1 MTISRNKI
9 TVEQKLKARAV
20 SRGIAIGKVIC
31 LHGKKRQFYRITLK
45 ESQIRRELRRFRAA
59 IRLAKRQLKT
69 LSHRKTHSSSET
81 QANIFE
87 AHLMILEDNSLLTK
101 IETTIQEQKVNA
113 EWAVKFVT
121 DRYLSIYKDIQDEYL
136 RERRIDLQDITER
149 LLSALGGGERTA
161 FRLEKNS
168 IIVANE
174 VKPST
179 LVELSH
185 SDLQAIIAESGGWT
199 SHTFILAREL
209 GIPAVTGI
217 KGVLRRVKTGD
228 LAIVD
233 GYHGQVLFN
242 PSQETINKYQ
252 REAQRFQKL
261 NNEKIEAIKG
271 KLKTLDGRAI
281 TIRTNL
287 EIAEG
292 YAKAKKFGAEG
303 VGLFR
308 SEFLLN
314 QNQSLPTERQ
324 QFEAYRKIGEMVGE
338 EGAKIRTFD
347 INLESLNDE
356 AGAQEKNP
364 ALGMRAIRLSLSHE
378 KIFRAQIR
386 AILRASFENELDIVL
401 PMISD
406 VSEILRAKAI
416 FVEEKARL
424 EKRKKKSGNPK
435 IGAMIE
441 VPSAVLVIEEIAQ
454 EVDFLCVGTNDLV
467 QYLLGVDRDNEL
479 VADWFRTLHPSVLRS
494 LRKIL
499 DASEKYQIPTI
510 ICGEMAGS
518 PVYVTIL
525 VGLGVTELSMNINAM
540 PRVRHIISHIAF
552 EEAQEIVKLLDKCRT
567 ADEVEEAVCENLYQK
582 WGHLFDKET
591 LHIAKNKE

>member
-1 MTISRNKI
+1 MASNHLI
-9 TVEQKLKARAV
+9 EQKLKARAV
-20 SRGIAIGKVIC
+20 SRGIAIGKIVC

-45 ESQIRRELRRFRAA
+45 DSQIERELRRLRAA
-59 IRLAKRQLKT
+59 VRLAKRQLKK
-69 LSHRKTHSSSET
+69 LSHRKAHSASET
-81 QANIFE
+81 QANIF
-87 AHLMILEDNSLLTK
+87 ATHLMILEDNSLLTK

-149 LLSALGGGERTA
+149 LLSALGGSERNV
-161 FRLEKNS
+161 FRLEKKS

-185 SDLQAIIAESGGWT
+185 SEPQAIITESGGWT

-217 KGVLRRVKTGD
+217 KGVLRRVQTGD
-228 LAIVD
+228 SAIVD
-233 GYHGQVLFN
+233 GYHGQVFIN
-242 PSQETINKYQ
+242 PSQETVNQYQ
-252 REAQRFQKL
+252 REVERFEKL
-261 NNEKIEAIKG
+261 NEEKIEAVKG

-308 SEFLLN
+308 SEFLIN

-324 QFEAYRKIGEMVGE
+324 QFDAYRKIGELIGE
-338 EGAKIRTFD
+338 ESAKIRTFD
-347 INLESLNDE
+347 ISLESLNDE
-356 AGAQEKNP
+356 SALQEKNP
-364 ALGMRAIRLSLSHE
+364 ALGLRAIRLSLTYE
-378 KIFRAQIR
+378 KLFRAQLR
-386 AILRASFENELDIVL
+386 AILRASFENHLDIVL

-406 VSEILRAKAI
+406 VSEILAAKAI
-416 FVEEKARL
+416 LVEEKERL
-424 EKRKKKSGNPK
+424 ERRKKKYGNPK

-441 VPSAVLVIEEIAQ
+441 VPSAVMLVEEIAQ

-479 VADWFRTLHPSVLRS
+479 VADWFRTLHPAVLRS
-494 LRKIL
+494 LKKIIA
-499 DASEKYQIPTI
+499 ASEKYQTPTI

-518 PVYVTIL
+518 HVYVTIL
-525 VGLGVTELSMNINAM
+525 IGLGVTELSMHVNAM
-540 PRVRHIISHIAF
+540 PRVRQIISHIAF
-552 EEAQEIVKLLDKCRT
+552 EEAQEIVKSLEKCRT
-567 ADEVEEAVCENLYQK
+567 ADEVEATVRQHLLTKWAHLYPPTI
-582 WGHLFDKET
+582 LPP
-591 LHIAKNKE
+591 AKRKV

>member
-1 MTISRNKI
+1 MANKHLI
-9 TVEQKLKARAV
+9 EQKLKARAV
-20 SRGIAIGKVIC
+20 SRGIAIGKIVC
-31 LHGKKRQFYRITLK
+31 LHGKKRQFYKFSLK
-45 ESQIRRELRRFRAA
+45 ESQIEREMRRFRVAV
-59 IRLAKRQLKT
+59 RLSKRQLKK
-69 LSHRKTHSSSET
+69 LSHRKTQSASET

-101 IETTIQEQKVNA
+101 IESTIQERKVNA

-136 RERRIDLQDITER
+136 RERRIDLQDITDR
-149 LLSALGGGERTA
+149 LLSSLGGGERKP
-161 FRLEKNS
+161 FRLEKDS

-179 LVELSH
+179 LVELNQSEP
-185 SDLQAIIAESGGWT
+185 QAIITESGGWT

-217 KGVLRRVKTGD
+217 KGVLRRVETGD
-228 LAIVD
+228 SAIVD
-233 GYHGQVLFN
+233 GFQGQVIIN
-242 PSQETINKYQ
+242 PKTETIAQYQ
-252 REAQRFQKL
+252 REVERFQGQT
-261 NNEKIEAIKG
+261 IENFEPVKG
-271 KLKTLDGRAI
+271 KLKTLDGRVI
-281 TIRTNL
+281 IIRTNL

-292 YAKAKKFGAEG
+292 YAKAKQNGAEG

-308 SEFLLN
+308 SEYLINL
-314 QNQSLPTERQ
+314 NQSLPTEKQ
-324 QFEAYRKIGEMVGE
+324 QFEAYRKIGELVGE

-364 ALGMRAIRLSLSHE
+364 ALGLRAIRLSLSHE
-378 KIFRAQIR
+378 KMFRAQLR
-386 AILRASFENELDIVL
+386 AILQASFETKLDILL

-406 VSEILRAKAI
+406 VSEILWTKTI
-416 FVEEKARL
+416 LQEEKAKL
-424 EKRKKKSGNPK
+424 EIRKKKFGNPK

-441 VPSAVLVIEEIAQ
+441 VPSAVMVIEEIAQ

-479 VADWFRTLHPSVLRS
+479 VADWFRTLHPAVLRS
-494 LRKIL
+494 LKKIIE
-499 DASEKYQIPTI
+499 ASEKYQTPTI

-518 PVYVTIL
+518 HVYVPIL
-525 VGLGVTELSMNINAM
+525 IGLGFTELSMHVNAM
-540 PRVRHIISHIAF
+540 PRVRQIISNIAF
-552 EEAQEIVKLLDKCRT
+552 EEAQAIVKSLETCRT
-567 ADEVEEAVCENLYQK
+567 ADEIEAKVRQHLLAKWAYLYPSTILPPSK
-582 WGHLFDKET
+582 RGIE
-591 LHIAKNKE
+591 

>member
-1 MTISRNKI
+1 MPNKNLI
-9 TVEQKLKARAV
+9 EQKLKARAV
-20 SRGIAIGKVIC
+20 SRGIAIGKIVC
-31 LHGKKRQFYRITLK
+31 LHGQKRQFYRISLK
-45 ESQIRRELRRFRAA
+45 ETQIERELRRFRAA
-59 IRLAKRQLKT
+59 VRLSKRQLKS

-101 IETTIQEQKVNA
+101 IESTIEEQKVNA
-113 EWAVKFVT
+113 EWAVKSVT
-121 DRYLSIYKDIQDEYL
+121 DRYLEIYKDIQDEYL

-149 LLSALGGGERTA
+149 LLSSLGGGERKT
-161 FRLEKNS
+161 FRLDKGS

-179 LVELSH
+179 LVELSE
-185 SDLQAIIAESGGWT
+185 SEPQAIITESGGWT

-217 KGVLRRVKTGD
+217 KGVLRRVQTGD
-228 LAIVD
+228 TAIVD
-233 GYHGQVLFN
+233 GFHGQVYLK
-242 PSQETINKYQ
+242 PTEKTINQFQK
-252 REAQRFQKL
+252 EAQRFKRD
-261 NNEKIEAIKG
+261 NEIKIESIKG
-271 KLKTLDGRAI
+271 KPKTLDGRVI

-292 YAKAKKFGAEG
+292 YAKAKRFGAEG

-308 SEFLLN
+308 SEFLVNLN
-314 QNQSLPTERQ
+314 QILPTEKQ
-324 QFEAYRKIGEMVGE
+324 QYEIYRKIGELVGDD
-338 EGAKIRTFD
+338 GAKIRTFD
-347 INLESLNDE
+347 ISLESLNDE
-356 AGAQEKNP
+356 AALHEKNP

-378 KIFRAQIR
+378 QIFRSQLR
-386 AILRASFENELDIVL
+386 AILMASYEQNLDLLL

-406 VSEILRAKAI
+406 VSEILRVKLLI
-416 FVEEKARL
+416 EQEKVRL
-424 EKRKKKSGNPK
+424 ERRKKKFGNPK

-479 VADWFRTLHPSVLRS
+479 VADWFRTLHPAVLRS
-494 LRKIL
+494 LKKIIE
-499 DASEKYQIPTI
+499 ASEKYHVPTI

-518 PVYVTIL
+518 HVYVPIL
-525 VGLGVTELSMNINAM
+525 VGLGVKELSMHVSAM
-540 PRVRHIISHIAF
+540 PRIRQIISNIAF
-552 EEAQEIVKLLDKCRT
+552 EEAQAIVKSLETCRSS
-567 ADEVEEAVCENLYQK
+567 DEVEATVREHLLTKWAHLYPTTILPPSK
-582 WGHLFDKET
+582 WK
-591 LHIAKNKE
+591 I